1 MLKKIIIYI
10 LKLYQKYLSLDH
22 SIWVKMLNK
31 PPYCKHIPSCSDYM
45 IESIEK
51 KGLAKWLAK
60 WTYRVL
66 RCNPWTKWWY
76 DPVDKK

>member
-51 KGLAKWLAK
+51 KGLAKGLAK
-60 WTYRVL
+60 GTYRVL
-66 RCNPWTKWWY
+66 RCNPWTKGGY